1 MIETQVVH
9 SKFFLYL
16 LLYCLQWAFCLYFYS
31 RAGVHFGNQRHL
43 WFFQCCSFPCDWVF
57 SNERQG
63 ENPLYA
69 MYIRIRINLSWA
81 RLLKIFQN
89 IRSQSLWTWI
99 AYVYSRFFEIR
110 LVLFGGAGCW
120 IECLLF
126 VRQDLWSISNL
137 SNPFYLKSPAILT
150 NFCCAIYYYFFVG
163 SSTFV
168 MEIIRNLAKLG

>member
-9 SKFFLYL
+9 SNFFLYL

-31 RAGVHFGNQRHL
+31 RAGVHFGSQRRL
-43 WFFQCCSFPCDWVF
+43 WFFNAVLFHAIWVL
-57 SNERQG
+57 SNERRG

-69 MYIRIRINLSWA
+69 MYIRIHINLSWA
-81 RLLKIFQN
+81 RLLKIVQN
-89 IRSQSLWTWI
+89 IRSQSPWTWI
-99 AYVYSRFFEIR
+99 AFVYSRFFEIR
-110 LVLFGGAGCW
+110 LVLFRSAGCW

-150 NFCCAIYYYFFVG
+150 NFCCAIYYHFFVG